1 MFNNEIINEIK
12 SKIDYLEFYRQYTEG
27 LKKTGKSYWARCP
40 FHQETKPSFQIN
52 IYTGMWKCWGEQIGG
67 DVFSFY
73 SRYYNMSRYDAI
85 VTLAETYGVQIE
97 LSTEEQELRDKNK
110 KLYNINNI
118 MCKKYQE
125 NLLTPSGRNALN
137 YITKRRLFSMDII
150 NKFKIGCGID
160 NLPNDPRLL
169 NLGLIKEN
177 DNGDTYSTFRS
188 NRITIPRLNENGK
201 IVSFTG
207 RLITDS
213 ETLPKYLHTGDT
225 DIYSKH
231 KHVMGLYQAK
241 FAIREHKK
249 VIIVEG
255 ELDMIR
261 AHERGI
267 CNTISLSGLALSVEQ
282 LSLLKKYTNNFY
294 FYIEDIKTA
303 DALPR
308 LYNTIKNEIPYANIY
323 VIESIVDNDS
333 KCDLDEYLR
342 SHTSEDFKKRIK
354 RAKTYNEYQIS
365 YLTNLFDSTEPPEIK
380 TKKLKQIAMFLNTIK
395 NRVDREQYVL
405 MVAEKTMIS
414 ESSIYNTMN
423 QCKKMDL
430 TYSQPKQLTWLSRP
444 VYTQRIIISTLFS
457 DLDKYKL
464 LDTMQ
469 RLNII
474 EYLEPFYKNILLE
487 LRNYILS
494 NNIDGKVDYN
504 NYFTTISS
512 KNDEF
517 LEGIITD
524 IHMKSYELEDIEDD
538 QIEELLYEQIDTLKE
553 YNLVESEV

>member
-1 MFNNEIINEIK
+1 M
-12 SKIDYLEFYRQYTEG
+12 
-27 LKKTGKSYWARCP
+27 
-40 FHQETKPSFQIN
+40 
-52 IYTGMWKCWGEQIGG
+52 
-67 DVFSFY
+67 
-73 SRYYNMSRYDAI
+73 
-85 VTLAETYGVQIE
+85 
-97 LSTEEQELRDKNK
+97 
-110 KLYNINNI
+110 
-118 MCKKYQE
+118 
-125 NLLTPSGRNALN
+125 
-137 YITKRRLFSMDII
+137 
-150 NKFKIGCGID
+150 
-160 NLPNDPRLL
+160 
-169 NLGLIKEN
+169 
-177 DNGDTYSTFRS
+177 
-188 NRITIPRLNENGK
+188 
-201 IVSFTG
+201 
-207 RLITDS
+207 
-213 ETLPKYLHTGDT
+213 
-225 DIYSKH
+225 
-231 KHVMGLYQAK
+231 
-241 FAIREHKK
+241 
-249 VIIVEG
+249 
-255 ELDMIR
+255 
-261 AHERGI
+261 
-267 CNTISLSGLALSVEQ
+267 
-282 LSLLKKYTNNFY
+282 
-294 FYIEDIKTA
+294 
-303 DALPR
+303 
-308 LYNTIKNEIPYANIY
+308 YNTIKNEIPYANIY